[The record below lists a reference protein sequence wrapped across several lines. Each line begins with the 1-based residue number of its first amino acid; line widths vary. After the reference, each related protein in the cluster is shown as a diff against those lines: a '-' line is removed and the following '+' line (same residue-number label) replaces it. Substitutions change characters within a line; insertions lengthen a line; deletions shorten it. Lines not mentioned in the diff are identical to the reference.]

1 MINAQ
6 MTEYK
11 YFVYKENEYGEQ
23 VIDTSSSGTILMA
36 IILVN
41 KEVTDNILYTN
52 ANYIGLTLDN
62 SITDK
67 FVIEYG
73 KEKLKVLYVNP
84 QGRYKQVFMAKV
96 S

>member
-11 YFVYKENEYGEQ
+11 YFVCKENEYGEQ

-36 IILVN
+36 INLVN

-62 SITDK
+62 SIADK
-67 FVIEYG
+67 FIIEYG

>member
-6 MTEYK
+6 MAEYK

-36 IILVN
+36 INLVN
-41 KEVTDNILYTN
+41 KEVADNILYIN

>member
-11 YFVYKENEYGEQ
+11 YFIYKENEYGEQ
-23 VIDTSSSGTILMA
+23 VIDISSSGTILMA
-36 IILVN
+36 INLVN

>member
-11 YFVYKENEYGEQ
+11 YLVYKENEYGEQ

-36 IILVN
+36 INLVN

-67 FVIEYG
+67 FIIEYG

>member
-11 YFVYKENEYGEQ
+11 YFVYKENEYVEQ
-23 VIDTSSSGTILMA
+23 VIDTTSSGTILMA
-36 IILVN
+36 INLVN

>member
-11 YFVYKENEYGEQ
+11 SFVYKENEYGEQ

-36 IILVN
+36 INLVN

-84 QGRYKQVFMAKV
+84 QGRYKQAFMAKV

>member
-11 YFVYKENEYGEQ
+11 YFVYKKNEYGEQ

-36 IILVN
+36 INLVN

>member
-23 VIDTSSSGTILMA
+23 VIDTSSSGTIPMA
-36 IILVN
+36 INLVN

>member
-36 IILVN
+36 INLVN
-41 KEVTDNILYTN
+41 KEVTDNILYTKPLR
-52 ANYIGLTLDN
+52 YRLT
-62 SITDK
+62 
-67 FVIEYG
+67 V
-73 KEKLKVLYVNP
+73 
-84 QGRYKQVFMAKV
+84 
-96 S
+96 

>member
-36 IILVN
+36 INLVN

-67 FVIEYG
+67 FAIEYG

>member
-6 MTEYK
+6 MAEYK

-36 IILVN
+36 INLVN
-41 KEVTDNILYTN
+41 KEVADNILYTN

-84 QGRYKQVFMAKV
+84 QGRYKQVFMAEV

>member
-11 YFVYKENEYGEQ
+11 YFDYKENEYGEQ

-36 IILVN
+36 INLVN

>member
-23 VIDTSSSGTILMA
+23 VIDISSSGTILMA
-36 IILVN
+36 INLVN

>member
-23 VIDTSSSGTILMA
+23 AIDTSSSGTILMA
-36 IILVN
+36 INLVN

>member
-1 MINAQ
+1 
-6 MTEYK
+6 
-11 YFVYKENEYGEQ
+11 
-23 VIDTSSSGTILMA
+23 MA
-36 IILVN
+36 INLVN
-41 KEVTDNILYTN
+41 KEVDDNILYTN

-67 FVIEYG
+67 IIIECG

>member
-1 MINAQ
+1 
-6 MTEYK
+6 
-11 YFVYKENEYGEQ
+11 
-23 VIDTSSSGTILMA
+23 MA
-36 IILVN
+36 INLVN
-41 KEVTDNILYTN
+41 KEVADNILYTN

-84 QGRYKQVFMAKV
+84 QGRYKQVFMAEV

>member
-23 VIDTSSSGTILMA
+23 VIDILSSGTILMA
-36 IILVN
+36 INLVN

>member
-36 IILVN
+36 INLVN

-73 KEKLKVLYVNP
+73 KKKLKVLYVNP

>member
-6 MTEYK
+6 MTKYK

-36 IILVN
+36 INLVN

>member
-11 YFVYKENEYGEQ
+11 YFIYKENEYGEEVQ
-23 VIDTSSSGTILMA
+23 SSSSAGTILMA
-36 IILVN
+36 INLVN

>member
-1 MINAQ
+1 MINTQ

-36 IILVN
+36 INLVN
-41 KEVTDNILYTN
+41 KEVADNILYTN